1 MAILNSLLEFLSYN
15 ISLLLGGYM
24 KLSDVV
30 FSLSLGG
37 LISKRQLKFI
47 IAIIFISM
55 LFPLIT
61 IGMVCTPFVWDTQR
75 IICVIFANI
84 ISLSLLF
91 FLIYVLVRDKINKK
105 KVVIWLNDA
114 IELKAYSKTTD
125 RKKLPFLPRGITIEV
140 VFKINNISYV
150 REISKRNFGGGKAYY
165 SIMKYA
171 DREIDILYS
180 PKYDEVIILKDK
192 Q

>member
-1 MAILNSLLEFLSYN
+1 
-15 ISLLLGGYM
+15 M

-105 KVVIWLNDA
+105 KSCYMV
-114 IELKAYSKTTD
+114 
-125 RKKLPFLPRGITIEV
+125 
-140 VFKINNISYV
+140 
-150 REISKRNFGGGKAYY
+150 KRCYRIK
-165 SIMKYA
+165 SIF
-171 DREIDILYS
+171 
-180 PKYDEVIILKDK
+180 
-192 Q
+192 